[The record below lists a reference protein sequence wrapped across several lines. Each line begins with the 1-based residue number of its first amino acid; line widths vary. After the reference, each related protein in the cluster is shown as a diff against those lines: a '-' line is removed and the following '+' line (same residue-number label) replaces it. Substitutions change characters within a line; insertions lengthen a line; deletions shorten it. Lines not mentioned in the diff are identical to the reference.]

1 MNCVHE
7 ETPFKVR
14 NCQSRVSLDHV
25 TRLLGALDISFEGL
39 SQPGHVSAWTCHL
52 RGFLYHA
59 SDQTLHPRICLCHVS
74 AQTLL
79 PRICLC
85 QVSAE
90 TLLPRICLS
99 HASSACRFPFQLER
113 SHEFVSTHASPH
125 SLPILHSPV
134 NPSSGHFRKSAT
146 FLFLFLFPFPIL
158 FPAPSRA

>member
-1 MNCVHE
+1 MNYVHE

-14 NCQSRVSLDHV
+14 NCDSRVSLDHV

-59 SDQTLHPRICLCHVS
+59 SDQTLHPRICVCHVS
-74 AQTLL
+74 AQ
-79 PRICLC
+79 
-85 QVSAE
+85 